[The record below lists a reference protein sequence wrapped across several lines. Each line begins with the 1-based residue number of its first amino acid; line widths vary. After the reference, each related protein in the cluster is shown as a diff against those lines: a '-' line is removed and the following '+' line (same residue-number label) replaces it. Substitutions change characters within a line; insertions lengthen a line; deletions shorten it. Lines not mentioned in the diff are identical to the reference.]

1 MDLNISNEKL
11 LEFDKEAIEEYK
23 QKLLNEIA
31 FSDLGEETRFIVRQL
46 NKCNFLLTDPKARES
61 SAKISEFI
69 DSISTIITNNNSMVS
84 KAEADKILEIH
95 AKLNA
100 LEKIDAVKILYDGV
114 LKHANWMRN
123 LAKIEP
129 KFKDIIKKALLV
141 KSFMR

>member
-69 DSISTIITNNNSMVS
+69 DSISTIITNNNSIEEKKNKKENGNLS
-84 KAEADKILEIH
+84 LSYIEDK
-95 AKLNA
+95 
-100 LEKIDAVKILYDGV
+100 
-114 LKHANWMRN
+114 
-123 LAKIEP
+123 P
-129 KFKDIIKKALLV
+129 KKKCC
-141 KSFMR
+141 